1 MIIAFADEN
10 INLFFANYSYI
21 IAIISVAIVL
31 FFTIFLF
38 LNKKKTKSISYDKFL
53 NLFVRENIV
62 SIKQD
67 DDGLKVK
74 VKNQDIVKTYR
85 LLDLDFKFHLLN
97 NDIFYFRYD
106 ENAIHELILKR
117 NEF

>member
-1 MIIAFADEN
+1 MIITFADEN

-21 IAIISVAIVL
+21 IAIISVVL
-31 FFTIFLF
+31 VLSFTIFLF
-38 LNKKKTKSISYDKFL
+38 SNKKKIKSISYDKFL

-62 SIKQD
+62 SINKD
-67 DDGLKVK
+67 DNGLIIE

-85 LLDLDFKFHLLN
+85 LLDLDFKFHILDN
-97 NDIFYFRYD
+97 NIFYFRYD
-106 ENAIHELILKR
+106 ENKLHDLLLKR

>member
-1 MIIAFADEN
+1 MIITFADEN

-21 IAIISVAIVL
+21 IAIISVVL
-31 FFTIFLF
+31 VFVFTIFLF
-38 LNKKKTKSISYDKFL
+38 LNKKKTKNITYDKFL

-62 SIKQD
+62 SIDKY

-97 NDIFYFRYD
+97 DDIFYFRYD
-106 ENAIHELILKR
+106 ENATHELILKG
-117 NEF
+117 NEL

>member
-1 MIIAFADEN
+1 MIITFADEN

-21 IAIISVAIVL
+21 IAIISVVL
-31 FFTIFLF
+31 VFIFTIFLF
-38 LNKKKTKSISYDKFL
+38 LNKKKTKNITYDKFL

-62 SIKQD
+62 SIDKD

-97 NDIFYFRYD
+97 DDIFYFRYD
-106 ENAIHELILKR
+106 ENATNELILKG
-117 NEF
+117 NEL

>member
-1 MIIAFADEN
+1 MIITFADEN

-21 IAIISVAIVL
+21 IAIISVILV
-31 FFTIFLF
+31 FIFTIFLF
-38 LNKKKTKSISYDKFL
+38 LNKKKTKNITYDKFL

-62 SIKQD
+62 SIDKD

-97 NDIFYFRYD
+97 DDIFYFRYD
-106 ENAIHELILKR
+106 ENATNELILKG
-117 NEF
+117 NEL

>member
-1 MIIAFADEN
+1 MIITFADEN

-21 IAIISVAIVL
+21 IAIISVVL
-31 FFTIFLF
+31 VIIFTIFLF
-38 LNKKKTKSISYDKFL
+38 LNKKKTKNITYDKFL

-62 SIKQD
+62 SIDKD

-97 NDIFYFRYD
+97 DDIFYFRYD
-106 ENAIHELILKR
+106 ENATNELILKG
-117 NEF
+117 NEL

>member
-1 MIIAFADEN
+1 MIITFADEN

-21 IAIISVAIVL
+21 IAIISVVL
-31 FFTIFLF
+31 VFVFTIFLF
-38 LNKKKTKSISYDKFL
+38 LNKKKTKNITYDKFL

-62 SIKQD
+62 SIDKY

-97 NDIFYFRYD
+97 DDIFYFRYD
-106 ENAIHELILKR
+106 ENVIHELILKG
-117 NEF
+117 NEL